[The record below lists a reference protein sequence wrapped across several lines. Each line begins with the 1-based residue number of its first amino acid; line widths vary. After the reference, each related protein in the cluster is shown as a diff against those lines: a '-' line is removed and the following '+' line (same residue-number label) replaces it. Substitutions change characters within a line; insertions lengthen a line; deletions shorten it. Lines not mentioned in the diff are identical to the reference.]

1 VVPEV
6 KPTTPPDIWQQK
18 CRDDSMPQEV
28 LDQFAALIEQE
39 QDALILEWRERAR
52 RLPSASGLDELALE
66 DAVGNLL
73 DEIASSLMADEI
85 TPGGRQP
92 FHSGPM
98 HHAEQRHE
106 LGFNIAELV
115 VEYTILREVLQEF
128 AQARG
133 LALDGRPSIV
143 LHRVID
149 AAISASVQAYQ
160 NEQMQHTETQIEEK
174 LSDLVHEL
182 KTPLSAAHTAA
193 ILLETKLSHES
204 RLAVGTMV
212 RILIRNCER
221 LESLVLRVIQEDLRQ
236 EHLKGPLPELD
247 AGVFPLRPLVEGVI
261 ENMKSIAEKEGVS
274 FRNEVPDDLYVFGDD
289 YLLAQVF
296 QNLISNAVKY
306 TPKGQVTI
314 GAESSTDRT
323 RMWVKDTGK
332 GIEPRLQSRIFER
345 HVGDPTRP
353 GSTGL
358 GLAIVRQI
366 VEAHRGWIHVESEVG
381 RGSTFT
387 IEIPPLPPAV

>member
-1 VVPEV
+1 
-6 KPTTPPDIWQQK
+6 
-18 CRDDSMPQEV
+18 MPQEV
-28 LDQFAALIEQE
+28 LDKFAALIEEE
-39 QDALILEWRERAR
+39 QNAVIVEWRERVR

-66 DAVGNLL
+66 DAVASLL

-85 TPGGRQP
+85 TPGGHQP

-98 HHAEQRHE
+98 HHASQRHE

-128 AQARG
+128 AQSRG
-133 LALDGRPSIV
+133 ITLEGRPAMV
-143 LHRVID
+143 LNRVID

-160 NEQMQHTETQIEEK
+160 KEQLQRTESQIQEK
-174 LSDLVHEL
+174 LSNLVHEL
-182 KTPLSAAHTAA
+182 KTPLAAAHTAA
-193 ILLETKLSHES
+193 ILLENKLSHES
-204 RLAVGTMV
+204 RLAVGTML
-212 RILIRNCER
+212 RILLRNCDR
-221 LESLVLRVIQEDLRQ
+221 LECLVLRVIQEDLHR
-236 EHLKGPLPELD
+236 EHVKASLPDLD
-247 AGVFPLRPLVEGVI
+247 AGAFPLRPLVEGVI
-261 ENMKSIAEKEGVS
+261 ENMKPIAEKESVALQ
-274 FRNEVPDDLYVFGDD
+274 NQVAEDLYIYGDD

-296 QNLISNAVKY
+296 QNLISNAIRY
-306 TPKGQVTI
+306 TTKGEVTV
-314 GAESSTDRT
+314 GAESMPDHT

-332 GIEPRLQSRIFER
+332 GIEPKMQKRIFER
-345 HVGDPTRP
+345 HVGDPMSP

-366 VEAHRGWIHVESEVG
+366 VEAHGGWIRVESELG